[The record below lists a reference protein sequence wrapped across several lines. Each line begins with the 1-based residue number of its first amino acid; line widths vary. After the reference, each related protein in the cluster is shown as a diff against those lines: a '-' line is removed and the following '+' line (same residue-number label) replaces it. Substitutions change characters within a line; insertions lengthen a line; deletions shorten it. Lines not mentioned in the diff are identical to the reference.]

1 MPEPNDL
8 DALRQGVADYIEM
21 LASSGLWAVT
31 APAPPVPRAPGSS
44 GARPAASAR
53 PPAGP
58 RPNEHTH
65 RAARPAPA
73 VAPGPGRV
81 PDFFAP
87 SLAALPVRALEEI
100 RAEIGDCTRC
110 KLHRGRTHI
119 VFGEGNPKAEIL
131 FVGEGPGEEEDRQA
145 RPFVGRA
152 GQLLTKIIQD
162 GMKLRRE
169 EVYIAN
175 IVKCRPPANR
185 EPERDEVEACSP
197 FLLQQIRAIGPK
209 VIVTLGRP
217 ATSTL
222 LGRPVQITRT
232 RGAWQDFHGIP
243 LMPTYHPAYVLRQY
257 TERTRREVWDDMKQV
272 LLRIGRSP

>member
-1 MPEPNDL
+1 MPERNEL
-8 DALRQGVADYIEM
+8 DALRRGIADYVEM
-21 LASSGLWAVT
+21 LAASGLWAVT
-31 APAPPVPRAPGSS
+31 APAPRRAPAPSGARTAAAAPDPP
-44 GARPAASAR
+44 GARPAARPSSPVPSAA
-53 PPAGP
+53 PPA
-58 RPNEHTH
+58 
-65 RAARPAPA
+65 AA
-73 VAPGPGRV
+73 

-87 SLAALPVRALEEI
+87 DFSGLPVRALEEI
-100 RAEIGDCTRC
+100 RGEIGECTRC

-131 FVGEGPGEEEDRQA
+131 FIGEGPGEEEDRQA

-152 GQLLTKIIQD
+152 GQLLTKIIQE

-169 EVYIAN
+169 DVYIAN

-185 EPERDEVEACSP
+185 EPERDEVAACSP
-197 FLLQQIRAIGPK
+197 FLLAQIRSIGPK

-222 LGRPVQITRT
+222 LGRPVPITRV

-257 TERTRREVWDDMKQV
+257 TPQTRREVWDDMKQV
-272 LLRIGRSP
+272 LRRIGGAPS

>member
-1 MPEPNDL
+1 MADRNTIEPPRV
-8 DALRQGVADYIEM
+8 APPSERERLRQGLADYVEL
-21 LASSGLWAVT
+21 LAASGLWAVA
-31 APAPPVPRAPGSS
+31 APAPLPSS
-44 GARPAASAR
+44 RSIPAGPSRPDESPPAAR
-53 PPAGP
+53 EEPPAG
-58 RPNEHTH
+58 
-65 RAARPAPA
+65 AL
-73 VAPGPGRV
+73 
-81 PDFFAP
+81 D
-87 SLAALPVRALEEI
+87 SLERIREEM
-100 RAEIGDCTRC
+100 GDCTRC

-131 FVGEGPGEEEDRQA
+131 FIGEGPGEEEDRQA

-152 GQLLTKIIQD
+152 GQLLTKIIRD
-162 GMKLRRE
+162 GMRLRRE
-169 EVYIAN
+169 DVYIAN

-197 FLLQQIRAIGPK
+197 FLLAQIRAIGPK

-222 LGRPVQITRT
+222 LGRPVQITRM

-272 LLRIGRSP
+272 LRRVGRAE